1 MSDLLPHAELKSWLG
16 VTVPYQY
23 SRLGYLRVFPSIL
36 RPLLF
41 LEVIQSVRVSNTG
54 SSSSSS
60 SSSTICSLFA
70 HMFRNAAIR
79 ISQLISLGFSGV
91 LPRV

>member
-60 SSSTICSLFA
+60 TIYSLFA